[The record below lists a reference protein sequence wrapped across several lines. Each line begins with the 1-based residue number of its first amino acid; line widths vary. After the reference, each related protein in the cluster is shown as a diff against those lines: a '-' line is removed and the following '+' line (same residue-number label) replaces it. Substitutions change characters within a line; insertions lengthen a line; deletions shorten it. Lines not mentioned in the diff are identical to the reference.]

1 MAEAAGIEYSPC
13 THDAALRATTRGVG
27 ELVLDEEPLDTFLKF
42 PGRKGV
48 AWINGFNLGRYWNI
62 GPGDALYVPAP
73 VLRRGRNEIVIFEL
87 HDLNAFEVELRP
99 SRNW

>member
-1 MAEAAGIEYSPC
+1 M
-13 THDAALRATTRGVG
+13 
-27 ELVLDEEPLDTFLKF
+27 KF

-99 SRNW
+99 SATGEKLSRMCASFFKKKGERPG